1 MYEAWYKEEKKYITC
16 GDLGY
21 SELLNEHGF
30 IGRIN
35 KNYYFIDNNY
45 FENLSEPFVDL
56 EELVD
61 KLKIELVAKNKNLR
75 MSLNEGQYI

>member
-1 MYEAWYKEEKKYITC
+1 MKLDIKKKKECIAC

-45 FENLSEPFVDL
+45 FENLSDPFEDL
-56 EELVD
+56 DELVD

-75 MSLNEGQYI
+75 MSLNESQYI

>member
-1 MYEAWYKEEKKYITC
+1 MKLDIKRKKEYITC
-16 GDLGY
+16 GDLAY

-45 FENLSEPFVDL
+45 FENLSEPFEDL
-56 EELVD
+56 DELVD

-75 MSLNEGQYI
+75 MSLNEGQCI

>member
-1 MYEAWYKEEKKYITC
+1 MKLDIKKKKEYIGR

-21 SELLNEHGF
+21 SKLLNEHGF

-35 KNYYFIDNNY
+35 NKYYFIDNNY
-45 FENLSEPFVDL
+45 FENLSDPYEDL

-61 KLKIELVAKNKNLR
+61 KVKIELVAKNKNLR
-75 MSLNEGQYI
+75 MSLNEGQRI

>member
-1 MYEAWYKEEKKYITC
+1 MKIDISKKKEYIAC

-35 KNYYFIDNNY
+35 KKYYFIDNNY
-45 FENLSEPFVDL
+45 FENLSEPFQDL
-56 EELVD
+56 DELVD

-75 MSLNEGQYI
+75 MSLNEGQRIQ